1 MSDPTGT
8 PAAPATPAPGAPTVP
23 PPVQAAQP
31 AAPAPAPIATAPAT
45 PAAVPEPSDDA
56 DNRFPWLRGKLD
68 KVREQTAQ
76 RTLKELGIS
85 DPEEAKRIFAEHA
98 KEQEKQKSLAQKH
111 AEAEAERKRLA
122 EENAQYA
129 VAMKAMA
136 EREMGTLT
144 PEQQKA
150 VRDVAGD
157 NHAAQVRTIAALT
170 PTWKTAPPQVVV
182 TAAPNGAPATAATI
196 TPAAPAVPAP
206 ATPAPVAAPLNTAP
220 PAIGTPPPATQ
231 QEQTNY
237 LAIYEGLLKTNPIR
251 AANYKDMNWAA
262 IDAAQK
268 ARAG

>member
-8 PAAPATPAPGAPTVP
+8 PAVPTTPAPV
-23 PPVQAAQP
+23 VAQPP
-31 AAPAPAPIATAPAT
+31 AAPAAPQAPPAPIAAAPAVS
-45 PAAVPEPSDDA
+45 AAPTE
-56 DNRFPWLRGKLD
+56 
-68 KVREQTAQ
+68 EQVIMSAAAFKDRLERAKATDRAAL
-76 RTLKELGIS
+76 LKDLGVT
-85 DPEEAKRIFAEHA
+85 DPDEAKRILSEHA

-111 AEAEAERKRLA
+111 AESESERKRLA

-170 PTWKTAPPQVVV
+170 PTWKTTAPQAVV
-182 TAAPNGAPATAATI
+182 TAAPNGAPAPAAPVTPPA
-196 TPAAPAVPAP
+196 PAAPAPVI
-206 ATPAPVAAPLNTAP
+206 PAPVAAPLNTAP

-231 QEQTNY
+231 QEQTNH
-237 LAIYEGLLKTNPIR
+237 LAIYEGLLKKNPIR